1 MRLLNE
7 KVFFDIFKIL
17 TVCYDLVSKTLYLF
31 ISGFV
36 DFYSAEGSEG
46 KLNFFLKMRSL
57 ALCFASLSFF
67 GRLCIFSFLLLNE
80 KIVKI
85 LFYNDLVVERVVAYF
100 YDSSKHF

>member
-17 TVCYDLVSKTLYLF
+17 SVCYDLVSKTLYF
-31 ISGFV
+31 CISDFV

-67 GRLCIFSFLLLNE
+67 GRLFIFSFLILNE
-80 KIVKI
+80 KIDKI
-85 LFYNDLVVERVVAYF
+85 RFYNDLGVQRVVAYF
-100 YDSSKHF
+100 YDSSKLF

>member
-1 MRLLNE
+1 MNE
-7 KVFFDIFKIL
+7 NLFFDTFKIL

-36 DFYSAEGSEG
+36 DFYLAEGSEG

-57 ALCFASLSFF
+57 ALSFASLSFF
-67 GRLCIFSFLLLNE
+67 GRPCIFSFLSLNE

-85 LFYNDLVVERVVAYF
+85 LFYNDLGVQRVVAYF